1 MKMGENL
8 CLDCESTL
16 VIIKQ
21 CHDCSVKGK
30 NFYCN
35 SCDKT
40 AESFD
45 IYSYHTNRMSENSLI
60 GRVKA
65 YTWHDVLE
73 YIKNNFFY
81 DLSGELNIDCEK
93 DFAYI
98 EKKLSENVSTNVSND
113 KLSSEQPIG
122 YKIFLNKDD
131 STPLVTTS
139 NSVDFWDLTLT
150 KLTNFK
156 DSKEKLVP

>member
-1 MKMGENL
+1 MIN
-8 CLDCESTL
+8 
-16 VIIKQ
+16 Q
-21 CHDCSVKGK
+21 CHDCAEKGK

-40 AESFD
+40 AELFE

-98 EKKLSENVSTNVSND
+98 EKKLSENVSTNISND
-113 KLSSEQPIG
+113 KSSSEQPIG

-131 STPLVTTS
+131 STPLVTTT
-139 NSVDFWDLTLT
+139 NSVDFWDLTL
-150 KLTNFK
+150 K
-156 DSKEKLVP
+156 